1 MKVKSTFDY
10 GFLLIVLI
18 LLSFGLIMVFS
29 ASSAFAFYNFN
40 DSYYFVKK
48 QLMWSGLG
56 LVCMFILANYD
67 YRKLKPL
74 AIPFLIISL
83 FLLVAVLV
91 IGTEIN
97 GAKRWIGFGN
107 IPSFQP
113 SEVAK
118 LAVIIFLSSSLSKRK
133 GEFTGFFKAFLPYIL
148 IVGFVCGLIML
159 EPHLSGTVVII
170 IVSMILLF
178 IAGFK
183 FLYFFAL
190 GMPALGAFYFLVTQ
204 SEYRLKRVT
213 TFLDPWKYKM
223 DDGWQIIQSLYAI
236 GSGGIFGL
244 GLGRSR
250 QKFLYIPEPHNDFI
264 FSIICEELGFIGA
277 TVVILLFIILIW
289 KGIRIALNAPDTFS
303 SLLVAG
309 IISLIG
315 VQFIINI
322 AVVTSSMPV
331 TGMPLPFFS
340 AGGSS
345 LLFLLI
351 GIGIILNVSRF
362 SKTKK

>member
-1 MKVKSTFDY
+1 MKVKSTYDY
-10 GFLLIVLI
+10 SFLIIVLV

-29 ASSAFAFYNFN
+29 ASSASAFYNFN

-48 QLMWSGLG
+48 QLMWAGIG
-56 LVCMFILANYD
+56 IIFMFIMSNINYK
-67 YRKLKPL
+67 KLRPL
-74 AIPFLIISL
+74 ALPTLLISI
-83 FLLVAVLV
+83 FFLVAVLIV
-91 IGTEIN
+91 GIDIN
-97 GAKRWIGFGN
+97 GARRWLGVGDIA
-107 IPSFQP
+107 SFQP

-118 LAVIIFLSSSLSKRK
+118 LAIIIFFASSLSKRK
-133 GEFTGFFKAFLPYIL
+133 DKNFKGFFKAFIPYIL
-148 IVGFVCGLIML
+148 IIGVIASLVML

-170 IVSMILLF
+170 LVGMILLF
-178 IAGFK
+178 VAGFR
-183 FLYFFAL
+183 FLYFFIL
-190 GMPALGAFYFLVTQ
+190 SIPATGVFYYLVIT
-204 SEYRLKRVT
+204 SEYRLKRIT

-264 FSIICEELGFIGA
+264 FSIVCEELGFVGA
-277 TVVILLFIILIW
+277 VVVILLFIVLIW
-289 KGIRIALNAPDTFS
+289 KGVKIALKAPDTFG
-303 SLLVAG
+303 SLLVIG
-309 IISLIG
+309 VISLIA
-315 VQFIINI
+315 VQFLINI

-345 LLFLLI
+345 LVFLMI
-351 GIGIILNVSRF
+351 GIGIVLNVSRYQ
-362 SKTKK
+362 KR